1 MERTSGGHASA
12 PPVQETTPDH
22 DSVQVD
28 TPTSTNR
35 SMAASPSTIQIYA
48 RVRPTRPNTKLHVT
62 PERYWCSPAEQD
74 KPRIGFRVPRDQVAG
89 LVNNQREVY
98 EFGFDR
104 VFDVTTGQDEVFDI
118 VAKPVVLSVMDGYNG
133 TIFAYGQTGSGKTFT
148 ITGGAERYAD
158 RGLIPRTLQFIF
170 KEIQKRHDFHYEVS
184 VSYLEI
190 YNEIGYDLLDN
201 TRDAKKLEDLP
212 KVTLQEDEEGN
223 IHLRNLAAMPAKDE
237 EDALNHLFI
246 GDTNRMIAETPSN
259 PASSRSHCL
268 FIISMLGRKEGEDR
282 IRRSKLHL
290 VDLAGSE
297 RVARTGIGGNLLKE
311 AKYINLSL
319 HYLEQV
325 IIALHEKALG
335 RRTHVPYRNSM
346 MTSVLRDSLGGNCRT
361 TMVATVAVE
370 DELIDESISTCR
382 FAQRV
387 ALIANHAILNEELD
401 PRLAI
406 IRLKREVARLKAE
419 LAIARGEAGQSDGE
433 TLPDY
438 EKDRVKEAVDD
449 FICDPSLDASL
460 VFSDFRKIDEAFRV
474 MKRYIT
480 VARSAV
486 HDGGAAAEK
495 PPAEGTYSQ
504 PANDVLQENELMRLR
519 QLLAHRNN
527 EINVLVSMVNNYNT
541 EDRAKTV
548 DLLQTP
554 RAERIMEQPF
564 QLGDVGSERMQTNWG
579 SNALLGL
586 TGRLAA
592 SVPQLTTEKAK
603 AFEIFKRGYPSGEW
617 IEGQKTL
624 LKNKYAEAKALGEQ
638 ASQLRSAIKA
648 MKATL
653 AQTEV
658 GDAAAE
664 EQSVDLRKRA
674 LESSARYKA
683 AYQQLKDLKIEIEH
697 LQHLLE
703 QARHRLT
710 RDFEYW
716 YIHVYLATEDPLL
729 QQSEND
735 EARLER
741 SSTLETSR
749 PRWSSM
755 PIISSSRAETSASAR
770 YDSTK
775 SVEETRTVISS
786 NSASASVWETYQ
798 MTAPTAGAYAAK
810 LAQAFE
816 IGGPNNMH
824 SEPND
829 YMSEPPLANS
839 ADRGRPGSTRQR
851 IALPKY
857 VYPPNVSSSTPQ
869 ITSNVPISH
878 VFHIDSKIPS
888 RHSSPSTSRVERYG
902 PGNPSRPTSALH
914 TSPGEGSRSCLD
926 CSENGLVPST
936 PALQAI
942 GKTSI
947 SQDVEE
953 FYRIRNGL
961 LNKVATGR

>member
-1 MERTSGGHASA
+1 MERTIGGPASA

-28 TPTSTNR
+28 TPSSR
-35 SMAASPSTIQIYA
+35 PMAASPSTIQIYA
-48 RVRPTRPNTKLHVT
+48 RVRPIRPNTKLHVT
-62 PERYWCSPAEQD
+62 PERYWCTPAEQD
-74 KPRIGFRVPRDQVAG
+74 KPRIGFRFPRDQVAG

-104 VFDVTTGQDEVFDI
+104 VFDVTTGQEEVFDV

-170 KEIQKRHDFHYEVS
+170 QEMQKRHDFHYEVS

-223 IHLRNLAAMPAKDE
+223 IHLRNLASMPAKDE

-335 RRTHVPYRNSM
+335 KRTHVPYRNSM

-419 LAIARGEAGQSDGE
+419 LAIARGEAGQPDGE

-460 VFSDFRKIDEAFRV
+460 VFSDFRKIHEAFRV
-474 MKRYIT
+474 MKRYISL
-480 VARSAV
+480 ARSAV
-486 HDGGAAAEK
+486 HDGGAVTEKPRAAE
-495 PPAEGTYSQ
+495 GYSE
-504 PANDVLQENELMRLR
+504 PANNVIQENELERLR

-527 EINVLVSMVNNYNT
+527 EINVLVSMMNNYNT
-541 EDRAKTV
+541 EDAKTV
-548 DLLQTP
+548 DLLQMRQP
-554 RAERIMEQPF
+554 RAVGILEQPF
-564 QLGDVGSERMQTNWG
+564 QLGDIGSERMLPNRG

-617 IEGQKTL
+617 IEGQKAL
-624 LKNKYAEAKALGEQ
+624 LKNKYTEAKALGEQ

-653 AQTEV
+653 TQTEV

-710 RDFEYW
+710 HDFEYW
-716 YIHVYLATEDPLL
+716 YINVYLVTEDPLM

-735 EARLER
+735 EARLEG

-755 PIISSSRAETSASAR
+755 PTISSSRAETSASAR

-786 NSASASVWETYQ
+786 NPASTSVWETHQ

-810 LAQAFE
+810 LAQEYE
-816 IGGPNNMH
+816 IGVPNNMR
-824 SEPND
+824 SNSND
-829 YMSEPPLANS
+829 YVSEPPLAMS
-839 ADRGRPGSTRQR
+839 ADGGRPGSTRQR
-851 IALPKY
+851 AALPKY
-857 VYPPNVSSSTPQ
+857 VYPPNMSSSTPQ
-869 ITSNVPISH
+869 VTSNVPISRPC
-878 VFHIDSKIPS
+878 HIDSKIPS
-888 RHSSPSTSRVERYG
+888 ARSSPLTSRVESYG
-902 PGNPSRPTSALH
+902 PGCPSRPITALH
-914 TSPGEGSRSCLD
+914 TLGEGSHSCLD
-926 CSENGLVPST
+926 CSQNGLVPST

-942 GKTSI
+942 GKASI